1 MVRSRKI
8 FFVVVAV
15 AFVLLFLSFF
25 ANLSKRGLDFDIIR
39 FDEGWTVVSGGD
51 SLKFVNIS
59 DFKVPSDV
67 KIGDT
72 LVYKKHLNIDVL
84 PLSTLQFRAFYS
96 VITVYL
102 DDEIIYQYGQDLYQ
116 RGDMV
121 GSGVHFVNLPKNVDR
136 RMITIEQVVTET
148 GAAQTST
155 SVNILSNNVVSDY
168 FSRHALS
175 AGIGMFLALFG
186 AISIFVGL
194 LALAYSRSFYRL
206 VLIGVISSLM
216 GAWTMCNMKVIQMF
230 SMDFAFN
237 TGLEYVSLFLL
248 PIPMCLLLV
257 SMRRGRLAR
266 WKLNGVKL
274 FLAVA
279 VLFFVVSTV
288 SHVLNFA
295 HYPCFLTFYHLYVI
309 ALVLYVFAS
318 KILQE
323 RMVGLQERIL
333 VYGIAIFFAFA
344 IVDLVRFQMQWNFAL
359 FDSNVNVTLLPVGTL
374 IFIIFLMASYFI
386 YLYDVVM
393 DKTEKEMLKQLA
405 FRDSLTG
412 LYNRAKCERIF
423 EVLDMRD
430 CCYAIVSIDM
440 NGLKKVNDTYGHS
453 VGDELLIN
461 FADVFKK
468 AFAGVGTT
476 IRMGGDEFLAIV
488 RDEHLSELPD
498 ALKNLESLEREFVT
512 NLPVDL
518 DAAYGYCV
526 HELGDSTKAL
536 EIYKLADSKMYEMK
550 VESKKERKD

>member
-1 MVRSRKI
+1 
-8 FFVVVAV
+8 
-15 AFVLLFLSFF
+15 
-25 ANLSKRGLDFDIIR
+25 
-39 FDEGWTVVSGGD
+39 
-51 SLKFVNIS
+51 
-59 DFKVPSDV
+59 
-67 KIGDT
+67 
-72 LVYKKHLNIDVL
+72 
-84 PLSTLQFRAFYS
+84 
-96 VITVYL
+96 
-102 DDEIIYQYGQDLYQ
+102 
-116 RGDMV
+116 
-121 GSGVHFVNLPKNVDR
+121 
-136 RMITIEQVVTET
+136 
-148 GAAQTST
+148 
-155 SVNILSNNVVSDY
+155 
-168 FSRHALS
+168 
-175 AGIGMFLALFG
+175 
-186 AISIFVGL
+186 
-194 LALAYSRSFYRL
+194 
-206 VLIGVISSLM
+206 
-216 GAWTMCNMKVIQMF
+216 
-230 SMDFAFN
+230 
-237 TGLEYVSLFLL
+237 
-248 PIPMCLLLV
+248 
-257 SMRRGRLAR
+257 
-266 WKLNGVKL
+266 
-274 FLAVA
+274 
-279 VLFFVVSTV
+279 
-288 SHVLNFA
+288 
-295 HYPCFLTFYHLYVI
+295 
-309 ALVLYVFAS
+309 
-318 KILQE
+318 
-323 RMVGLQERIL
+323 
-333 VYGIAIFFAFA
+333 
-344 IVDLVRFQMQWNFAL
+344 
-359 FDSNVNVTLLPVGTL
+359 
-374 IFIIFLMASYFI
+374 MASYFI